1 MWFENW
7 INKFVAVVL
16 KPILFIFSL
25 LIYLMEPGRYI
36 PLCLK
41 RLLLLTLSTCS
52 HLYILLTFI

>member
-16 KPILFIFSL
+16 EPILCIFSL

-36 PLCLK
+36 RLCLK